1 MIFYVELNMSKLNKT
16 TDALIIVDV
25 QNDFCPGGA
34 LAVPE
39 GDKVVPVINDLIS
52 KFDKVYT
59 TQDWHPA
66 NHMSF
71 KEQGGLWPPHCVANT
86 KGADFHPDLKAR
98 NAIHILKGT
107 DKNKEAYSGFQGTD
121 LADRLKK
128 DGVKRIFVTGL
139 ATDYCV
145 KSTALDGLKKGFEVI
160 VVSDVI
166 KGVNINPADSEK
178 AIQEMKSADIDI
190 IESNEID

>member
-1 MIFYVELNMSKLNKT
+1 MLKTNKSN
-16 TDALIIVDV
+16 DALIIVDV

-34 LAVPE
+34 LSVPG
-39 GDKVVPVINDLIS
+39 GDKVVPVINELIP

-59 TQDWHPA
+59 TRDWHPA

-86 KGADFHPDLKAR
+86 RGADFHPGLKAQD
-98 NAIHILKGT
+98 AIHIIKGI
-107 DKNKEAYSGFQGTD
+107 DKEAYSGFQGTE

-128 DGVKRIFVTGL
+128 DDIRRIFVTGL

-145 KSTALDGLKKGFEVI
+145 KATALDGFKHGFEVC
-160 VVSDVI
+160 VVSDAI
-166 KGVNINPADSEK
+166 KGVNINPADSK
-178 AIQEMKSADIDI
+178 RAIQEMKSAGINI
-190 IESNEID
+190 IKSNEID

>member
-1 MIFYVELNMSKLNKT
+1 MLTINNK

-39 GDKVVPVINDLIS
+39 GDKIVPVINQLIQ

-59 TQDWHPA
+59 TQDWHPED
-66 NHMSF
+66 HISF
-71 KEQGGLWPPHCVANT
+71 KKQGGIWPPHCVANT
-86 KGADFHPDLKAR
+86 KGADFHPGLKVE
-98 NAIHILKGT
+98 NAIHIFKGT

-121 LADRLKK
+121 LSGKLKEN
-128 DGVKRIFVTGL
+128 GIRRIFITGL

-145 KSTALDGLKKGFEVI
+145 KATALDGLKQGFEV
-160 VVSDVI
+160 VVISDAI
-166 KGVNINPADSEK
+166 KGVDVNPDDSKK
-178 AIQEMKSADIDI
+178 ALQEMKDAGVFI
-190 IESNEID
+190 IKSGKLY

>member
-1 MIFYVELNMSKLNKT
+1 MIKYMPTINKK

-39 GDKVVPVINDLIS
+39 SDKIVPVINQLIP
-52 KFDKVYT
+52 KFDKIYT

-66 NHMSF
+66 DHLSF
-71 KEQGGLWPPHCVANT
+71 KEQGGIWPPHCVANT
-86 KGADFHPDLKAR
+86 KGADFHPDLKAE

-121 LADRLKK
+121 LSGKLKE
-128 DGVKRIFVTGL
+128 DGIRRIFITGL

-145 KSTALDGLKKGFEVI
+145 KATALDGLKQGFEVVI
-160 VVSDVI
+160 ISDGI
-166 KGVNINPADSEK
+166 KGVDVNPGDSEK
-178 AIQEMKSADIDI
+178 ALGELKDAGVVIAKSG
-190 IESNEID
+190 EIY

>member
-1 MIFYVELNMSKLNKT
+1 MPKLNKT

-39 GDKVVPVINDLIS
+39 GDKVVPVINKLIP
-52 KFDKVYT
+52 KFDRVYT

-66 NHMSF
+66 NHISF
-71 KEQGGLWPPHCVANT
+71 KEQGGTWPPHCVANT
-86 KGADFHPDLKAR
+86 RGADFHSDLKVQDAT
-98 NAIHILKGT
+98 HILKGT

-121 LADRLKK
+121 LSGKLKENRIR
-128 DGVKRIFVTGL
+128 RIFITGL

-145 KSTALDGLKKGFEVI
+145 KATALDGLMQGFEIVI
-160 VVSDVI
+160 ITDAI
-166 KGVNINPADSEK
+166 KGVDVNPGDSQK
-178 AIQEMKSADIDI
+178 ALDEMKDAGVFTTKSG
-190 IESNEID
+190 EIY

>member
-1 MIFYVELNMSKLNKT
+1 MIKYMPTINKK

-39 GDKVVPVINDLIS
+39 SDKIVPVINQLIP
-52 KFDKVYT
+52 KFDKIYT

-66 NHMSF
+66 DHLSF
-71 KEQGGLWPPHCVANT
+71 KEQGGIWPPHCVANT
-86 KGADFHPDLKAR
+86 KGADFHPDLKAE
-98 NAIHILKGT
+98 NAIHILKGA

-121 LADRLKK
+121 LSGKLKE
-128 DGVKRIFVTGL
+128 DGIRRIFITGL

-145 KSTALDGLKKGFEVI
+145 KATALDGLKQGFEVVI
-160 VVSDVI
+160 ISDGI
-166 KGVNINPADSEK
+166 KGVDVNPGDSEK
-178 AIQEMKSADIDI
+178 ALGELKDAGVVIAKSG
-190 IESNEID
+190 EIY

>member
-1 MIFYVELNMSKLNKT
+1 MISSYMLKLNKT

-39 GDKVVPVINDLIS
+39 GDKVVPVINNLIP
-52 KFDKVYT
+52 KFDKIYT

-66 NHMSF
+66 EHMSF
-71 KEQGGLWPPHCVANT
+71 KKQGGLWPAHCVAST
-86 KGADFHPDLKAR
+86 SGADLHPALKAQ

-107 DKNKEAYSGFQGTD
+107 DKDKEAYSGFQGTD

-128 DGVKRIFVTGL
+128 DGIKRIFVCGL

-145 KSTALDGLKKGFEVI
+145 KATTLDGLKLGFEVI
-160 VVSDVI
+160 VISDGI
-166 KGVNINPADSEK
+166 KGVDANPGDSEK
-178 AIQEMKSADIDI
+178 AIQEMEAAGTVI
-190 IESNEID
+190 IQSNEID